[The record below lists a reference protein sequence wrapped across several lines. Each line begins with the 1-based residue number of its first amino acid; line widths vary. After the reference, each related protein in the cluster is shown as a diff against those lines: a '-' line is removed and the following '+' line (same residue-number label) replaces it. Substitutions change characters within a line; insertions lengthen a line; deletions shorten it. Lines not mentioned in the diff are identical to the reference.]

1 MTDFPRTTVGGVSM
15 PRMIIGSNW
24 FLGYSHCTPAK
35 DRLIHASFED
45 YRKLA
50 DMLEVFLDAGVDAVM
65 GFGRNELLQAGV
77 KEAEQRTRRKCI
89 IVSTPSLPHDRS
101 TAKSGFDMDAIRELL
116 DAEAACGATFCMP
129 HTSTTDDM
137 VDNCAR
143 EVRHMA
149 AVFAEMRL
157 RGLVPG
163 LSTHLPQTIVFAD
176 ETGLDAE
183 TYISIYNAMGFLMPL
198 EVDWTQRIIQNARKP
213 VITIKPMAA
222 GQVRPFQAFH
232 FVWNTL
238 RPQDMVTVG
247 CMTPDE
253 AKEVVELSMSILE
266 RRAADVQLQET
277 RSKAT
282 VKTTAA

>member
-1 MTDFPRTTVGGVSM
+1 MSDFPRTMVGGVSM

-35 DRLIHASFED
+35 DRLIHDSFRD

-50 DMLEVFLDAGVDAVM
+50 DLLEVFLDAGVDAVM

-77 KEAEQRTRRKCI
+77 REAEQRTGCRCI

-101 TAKSGFDMDAIRELL
+101 TAKNGFDMNAICRIL
-116 DAEAACGATFCMP
+116 DAEVECGATFCMP

-149 AVFAEMRL
+149 PVFAEMRK
-157 RGLVPG
+157 RGLIPG

-183 TYISIYNAMGFLMPL
+183 TYIAIYNAMGFLMPL
-198 EVDWTQRIIQNARKP
+198 EVDWTQRIIHNAKKP

-222 GQVRPFQAFH
+222 GQIRPFQAFH
-232 FVWNTL
+232 FVWNTI

-253 AKEVVELSMSILE
+253 AKEVIELSLSIIE
-266 RRAADVQLQET
+266 RRQADLELQET

-282 VKTTAA
+282 VKAAAA

>member
-24 FLGYSHCTPAK
+24 FLGYSHCTPSK
-35 DRLIHASFED
+35 DKLIHESFGD

-50 DMLEVFLDAGVDAVM
+50 DLLEVFMKAGVDAAIA
-65 GFGRNELLQAGV
+65 FGRNELLQAGL
-77 KEAEQRTRRKCI
+77 KEAQQRTGRKCI

-101 TAKSGFDMDAIRELL
+101 TVANGFDMDAIREIL
-116 DAEAACGATFCMP
+116 DGEAACGATFCMP
-129 HTSTTDDM
+129 HTSTTDNM

-149 AVFAEMRL
+149 PVFAEMRK
-157 RGLVPG
+157 RGLIPG
-163 LSTHLPQTIVFAD
+163 LSTHLPQTMVFTD

-183 TYISIYNAMGFLMPL
+183 TYICIYNSVGFLMPL
-198 EVDWTQRIIQNARKP
+198 EVDWTQRIIHNAKKP
-213 VITIKPMAA
+213 VMTIKPMAS

-232 FVWNTL
+232 FVWSTL
-238 RPQDMVTVG
+238 RPQDMVAVG

-253 AKEVVELSMSILE
+253 AKEVIELSLSILE
-266 RRAADVQLQET
+266 SRAADLKLQET

-282 VKTTAA
+282 VKSGAG

>member
-1 MTDFPRTTVGGVSM
+1 MHQFPRTLVGGVSM

-24 FLGYSHCTPAK
+24 FLGYSHCTPSK
-35 DRLIHASFED
+35 DKLIHETFAD
-45 YRKLA
+45 YHTLA
-50 DMLEVFLDAGVDAVM
+50 DLLEVFLNAGVDAVM
-65 GFGRNELLQAGV
+65 GFGRNPLLQAGV
-77 KEAEQRTRRKCI
+77 KEAEQRAGRKCI
-89 IVSTPSLPHDRS
+89 IVSTPSLPHDRR
-101 TAKSGFDMDAIRELL
+101 TATEGFDMDEIRRLL
-116 DAEAACGATFCMP
+116 DAEVDCGATFCMP

-149 AVFAEMRL
+149 PVFAEMRQ
-157 RGLVPG
+157 RGLIPG
-163 LSTHLPQTIVFAD
+163 LSTHLPQTIVFTD

-183 TYISIYNAMGFLMPL
+183 TYIAIYNAMGFLMPL
-198 EVDWTQRIIQNARKP
+198 EVDWTQRIIHGAKKP
-213 VITIKPMAA
+213 VITIKPMAS
-222 GQVRPFQAFH
+222 GQIRPFQAFH

-253 AKEVVELSMSILE
+253 AKEVIELSLSILE
-266 RRAADVQLQET
+266 RRNADIALQET

-282 VKTTAA
+282 VKAAAS

>member
-1 MTDFPRTTVGGVSM
+1 MTGFPRTMVGGVSM

-24 FLGYSHCTPAK
+24 FLGYSHCTPSK
-35 DRLIHASFED
+35 DRLIHEMFSD

-50 DMLEVFLDAGVDAVM
+50 DLLEVFLEAGVDAVM
-65 GFGRNELLQAGV
+65 GFGRNPLLQAGIR
-77 KEAEQRTRRKCI
+77 EAEQRTGRRCI
-89 IVSTPSLPHDRS
+89 IVSTPTLPHDRS
-101 TAKSGFDMDAIRELL
+101 TATKGFDMDVIRSLL
-116 DAEAACGATFCMP
+116 DEEVACGATFCMP
-129 HTSTTDDM
+129 HTSTTDAM

-149 AVFAEMRL
+149 PVFAEMRL
-157 RGLVPG
+157 RGLIPG
-163 LSTHLPQTIVFAD
+163 LSTHLPQTIVFTD

-183 TYISIYNAMGFLMPL
+183 TYICIYNAMGFLMPL
-198 EVDWTQRIIQNARKP
+198 EVDWTQRIIHQAKKP
-213 VITIKPMAA
+213 VMTIKPMAA
-222 GQVRPFQAFH
+222 GQIRPFQAFH

-253 AKEVVELSMSILE
+253 AREVIEISLSILE
-266 RRAADVQLQET
+266 NRPAEVALQET

-282 VKTTAA
+282 VKAAR

>member
-1 MTDFPRTTVGGVSM
+1 MSEFPRTVVGGVSM

-24 FLGYSHCTPAK
+24 FLGYSHCTPSQDK
-35 DRLIHASFED
+35 LIHESFAD
-45 YRKLA
+45 YRTLA
-50 DMLEVFLDAGVDAVM
+50 DLLEVFLNAGVDAVM
-65 GFGRNELLQAGV
+65 GFGRNELLQAGIH
-77 KEAEQRTRRKCI
+77 EAEQRTGRECT
-89 IVSTPSLPHDRS
+89 IVSTPSLPHDRR
-101 TAKSGFDMDAIRELL
+101 TAAEGFDMDEIRRLL
-116 DAEAACGATFCMP
+116 DGEVACGATFCMP

-137 VDNCAR
+137 VDNCTR

-149 AVFAEMRL
+149 PVFAEMRQ

-163 LSTHLPQTIVFAD
+163 LSTHLPQTIVFTD

-183 TYISIYNAMGFLMPL
+183 TYICIYNAMGFLMPL
-198 EVDWTQRIIQNARKP
+198 EVDWTQRIIQSAKKP

-222 GQVRPFQAFH
+222 GQIRPFQAFH

-247 CMTPDE
+247 CFTPDE
-253 AKEVVELSMSILE
+253 AREVIELSLSILE
-266 RRAADVQLQET
+266 RRSANLALQET

-282 VKTTAA
+282 VKSAV

>member
-1 MTDFPRTTVGGVSM
+1 MVGGVSM

-35 DRLIHASFED
+35 DRLIHDSFQD

-50 DMLEVFLDAGVDAVM
+50 DLLEVFLDAGVDAVM

-77 KEAEQRTRRKCI
+77 EEAQQRTGRRCI

-101 TAKSGFDMDAIRELL
+101 TAKNGFDMDAICRIL
-116 DAEAACGATFCMP
+116 DAEVECGATFCMP

-149 AVFAEMRL
+149 PVFAEMRK
-157 RGLVPG
+157 RGLIPG

-183 TYISIYNAMGFLMPL
+183 TYIAIYNAMGFLMPL
-198 EVDWTQRIIQNARKP
+198 EVDWTQRIIHNAKKP

-222 GQVRPFQAFH
+222 GQIRPFQAFH
-232 FVWNTL
+232 FVWNTI

-253 AKEVVELSMSILE
+253 AREVIELSLSILE
-266 RRAADVQLQET
+266 RRQADLELQET

-282 VKTTAA
+282 VKAATA

>member
-1 MTDFPRTTVGGVSM
+1 MVGGVSM

-35 DRLIHASFED
+35 DRLIHDSFQD

-50 DMLEVFLDAGVDAVM
+50 DLLEVFLNAGVDAVM

-77 KEAEQRTRRKCI
+77 EEAQQRTGRRCI

-101 TAKSGFDMDAIRELL
+101 TAKNGFDMNAICRIL
-116 DAEAACGATFCMP
+116 DAEVECGATFCMP

-149 AVFAEMRL
+149 PVFAEMRK
-157 RGLVPG
+157 RGLIPG

-183 TYISIYNAMGFLMPL
+183 TYIAIYNAMGFLMPL
-198 EVDWTQRIIQNARKP
+198 EVDWTRRIIHNAKKP

-222 GQVRPFQAFH
+222 GQIRPFQAFH
-232 FVWNTL
+232 FVWNTI

-253 AKEVVELSMSILE
+253 AKEVIELSLSIIE
-266 RRAADVQLQET
+266 RRQADLELQET

-282 VKTTAA
+282 VKAAAA

>member
-1 MTDFPRTTVGGVSM
+1 MPDFPRTIVGGVSM

-24 FLGYSHCTPAK
+24 FLGYSHTTPAK
-35 DRLIHASFED
+35 DRLIHASFAD
-45 YRKLA
+45 YRNLA
-50 DMLEVFLDAGVDAVM
+50 DLLQVFLAAGVDAVM

-77 KEAEQRTRRKCI
+77 KEAEQRVGRKCI

-101 TAKSGFDMDAIRELL
+101 TAANGFDMDEIKRLL

-149 AVFAEMRL
+149 PVFAEMRT

-163 LSTHLPQTIVFAD
+163 LSTHLPQTIVFTD

-198 EVDWTQRIIQNARKP
+198 EVDWTQKIIHNARKP
-213 VITIKPMAA
+213 VMTIKPMAA
-222 GQVRPFQAFH
+222 GHIRPFQAFH

-238 RPQDMVTVG
+238 RAQDMVTVG

-253 AKEVVELSMSILE
+253 AREVVELSLSILE
-266 RRAADVQLQET
+266 GRAADLALQET

-282 VKTTAA
+282 VKAAA

>member
-1 MTDFPRTTVGGVSM
+1 MPDFPRTIVGGVSM

-24 FLGYSHCTPAK
+24 FLGYSHTTPAK
-35 DRLIHASFED
+35 DRLIHASFAD
-45 YRKLA
+45 YRNLA
-50 DMLEVFLDAGVDAVM
+50 DLLQVFLAAGVDAVM

-77 KEAEQRTRRKCI
+77 KEAEQRVGRKCI

-101 TAKSGFDMDAIRELL
+101 TAASGFDMDEIKRLL

-149 AVFAEMRL
+149 PVFAEMRT

-163 LSTHLPQTIVFAD
+163 LSTHLPQTIVFTD

-198 EVDWTQRIIQNARKP
+198 EVDWTQKIIHNARKP
-213 VITIKPMAA
+213 VMTIKPMAA
-222 GQVRPFQAFH
+222 GHIRPFQAFH

-238 RPQDMVTVG
+238 RAQDMVTVG

-253 AKEVVELSMSILE
+253 AREVVELSLSILE
-266 RRAADVQLQET
+266 GRAADLALQET

-282 VKTTAA
+282 VKAAA

>member
-1 MTDFPRTTVGGVSM
+1 M

-35 DRLIHASFED
+35 DRLIHETFDD

-50 DMLEVFLDAGVDAVM
+50 DLLEVFLEAGVDAVM

-77 KEAEQRTRRKCI
+77 REAEQRTGRRCI
-89 IVSTPSLPHDRS
+89 IVSTPSLPHDRT
-101 TAKSGFDMDAIRELL
+101 TAARGFDMDAICRLL
-116 DAEAACGATFCMP
+116 DAEVECGATFCMP

-137 VDNCAR
+137 VDNCTR

-149 AVFAEMRL
+149 PVFAEMRK
-157 RGLVPG
+157 RGLIPG
-163 LSTHLPQTIVFAD
+163 LSTHLPQTIVFTD

-183 TYISIYNAMGFLMPL
+183 TYIAIYNAMGFLMPL
-198 EVDWTQRIIQNARKP
+198 EVDWTQRIIHNAKKP

-222 GQVRPFQAFH
+222 GQIRPFQAFH

-253 AKEVVELSMSILE
+253 AKEVIELSLSILE
-266 RRAADVQLQET
+266 RRSADLALQET

-282 VKTTAA
+282 VKSAA

>member
-1 MTDFPRTTVGGVSM
+1 MSEFPRTVVGGVSM

-24 FLGYSHCTPAK
+24 FLGYSHCTPSQDK
-35 DRLIHASFED
+35 LINESFAD
-45 YRKLA
+45 YRTLA
-50 DMLEVFLDAGVDAVM
+50 DLLEVFLNAGADAVM

-77 KEAEQRTRRKCI
+77 HEAEQRTGRECI
-89 IVSTPSLPHDRS
+89 IVSTPSLPHDRR
-101 TAKSGFDMDAIRELL
+101 TATEGFDMDEIRRLL
-116 DAEAACGATFCMP
+116 DGEVACGATFCMP

-137 VDNCAR
+137 VDNCTR

-149 AVFAEMRL
+149 PVFAEMRQ

-163 LSTHLPQTIVFAD
+163 LSTHLPQTIVFTD

-198 EVDWTQRIIQNARKP
+198 EVDWTQRIIQSAKKP

-222 GQVRPFQAFH
+222 GQIRPFQAFH
-232 FVWNTL
+232 FVWSTL

-247 CMTPDE
+247 CFTPDE
-253 AKEVVELSMSILE
+253 AREVIELSLSILE
-266 RRAADVQLQET
+266 RRSADLALQET

-282 VKTTAA
+282 VKSAV

>member
-1 MTDFPRTTVGGVSM
+1 MNMFPRTVVGGVSM

-24 FLGYSHCTPAK
+24 FLGYSHYTLAK
-35 DRLIHASFED
+35 DRFIRETFQD

-50 DMLEVFLDAGVDAVM
+50 DLLQVFLEAGVDAVM

-77 KEAEQRTRRKCI
+77 REAEQRTGRKCI

-101 TAKSGFDMDAIRELL
+101 TAVKGFDMDEIRRLL
-116 DAEAACGATFCMP
+116 DAEVACGATFCMP

-137 VDNCAR
+137 VDNCTR

-149 AVFAEMRL
+149 PVFAEMRL
-157 RGLVPG
+157 RGLIPG
-163 LSTHLPQTIVFAD
+163 LSTHLPQTIVFTD

-183 TYISIYNAMGFLMPL
+183 TYIAIYNAMGFLMPL

-213 VITIKPMAA
+213 VMTIKPMAS
-222 GQVRPFQAFH
+222 GHLRPFQAFH
-232 FVWNTL
+232 FVWNTI

-253 AKEVVELSMSILE
+253 AREVIELSLSILE
-266 RRAADVQLQET
+266 RRDTNLALQET
-277 RSKAT
+277 RSKA
-282 VKTTAA
+282 VVTAGA

>member
-1 MTDFPRTTVGGVSM
+1 MNDFPRTLVGGVSM

-24 FLGYSHCTPAK
+24 FLGYSHCTPSK
-35 DRLIHASFED
+35 DKLIHASFED

-50 DMLEVFLDAGVDAVM
+50 DMLEVFLRAGVDAVM
-65 GFGRNELLQAGV
+65 GLGRNELLQAGV
-77 KEAEQRTRRKCI
+77 REAEQRVGRKCI
-89 IVSTPSLPHDRS
+89 IVSTPSLPHDRC
-101 TAKSGFDMDAIRELL
+101 TAANGFAMDEIRRLL

-149 AVFAEMRL
+149 GVFAEMRQ

-163 LSTHLPQTIVFAD
+163 LSTHLPQTIVFTD
-176 ETGLDAE
+176 ETSLDAE
-183 TYISIYNAMGFLMPL
+183 TYICIYNAMGFLMPL
-198 EVDWTQRIIQNARKP
+198 EVDWTQRIIHRAKKP
-213 VITIKPMAA
+213 VMTIKPMAS
-222 GQVRPFQAFH
+222 GQLRPFQALT
-232 FVWNTL
+232 FVWSTL

-253 AKEVVELSMSILE
+253 ALEVIELSLSILE
-266 RRAADVQLQET
+266 RRSADMQLQET

-282 VKTTAA
+282 FKPTAA

>member
-1 MTDFPRTTVGGVSM
+1 MTDFPRTVVGGVSM

-24 FLGYSHCTPAK
+24 FLGYSHCTPSK
-35 DRLIHASFED
+35 DKLIHESFSD

-50 DMLEVFLDAGVDAVM
+50 DLLEVFMNAGVDAVIA
-65 GFGRNELLQAGV
+65 FGRNELLQAGV

-101 TAKSGFDMDAIRELL
+101 TAANGFDMDVIRELL

-129 HTSTTDDM
+129 HTSTTDDL

-149 AVFAEMRL
+149 PVFAEMRK
-157 RGLVPG
+157 RGLIPG
-163 LSTHLPQTIVFAD
+163 LSTHLPQTIVFTD

-183 TYISIYNAMGFLMPL
+183 TYICSYNSMGFLMPL
-198 EVDWTQRIIQNARKP
+198 EVDWTQRIIHNAKKP
-213 VITIKPMAA
+213 VMTIKPMAS
-222 GQVRPFQAFH
+222 GQVRPFQAFN

-238 RPQDMVTVG
+238 RPQDMVAVG

-253 AKEVVELSMSILE
+253 AKEVVELSLSILE
-266 RRAADVQLQET
+266 NRKADLQLQET

-282 VKTTAA
+282 VKTRAG

>member
-1 MTDFPRTTVGGVSM
+1 
-15 PRMIIGSNW
+15 
-24 FLGYSHCTPAK
+24 
-35 DRLIHASFED
+35 
-45 YRKLA
+45 
-50 DMLEVFLDAGVDAVM
+50 
-65 GFGRNELLQAGV
+65 
-77 KEAEQRTRRKCI
+77 
-89 IVSTPSLPHDRS
+89 
-101 TAKSGFDMDAIRELL
+101 L
-116 DAEAACGATFCMP
+116 DAEVECGATFCMP

-149 AVFAEMRL
+149 PVFAEMRK
-157 RGLVPG
+157 RGLIPG

-183 TYISIYNAMGFLMPL
+183 TYIAIYNAMGFLMPL
-198 EVDWTQRIIQNARKP
+198 EVDWTQRIIHNAKKP

-222 GQVRPFQAFH
+222 GQIRPFQAFH
-232 FVWNTL
+232 FVWNTI

-253 AKEVVELSMSILE
+253 AREVIELSLSILE
-266 RRAADVQLQET
+266 RRQADLELQET

-282 VKTTAA
+282 VKAATA

>member
-1 MTDFPRTTVGGVSM
+1 MSDFPRTMVGGVSM

-35 DRLIHASFED
+35 DRLIHDSFQD

-50 DMLEVFLDAGVDAVM
+50 DLLEVFLDAGVDAVM

-77 KEAEQRTRRKCI
+77 EEAQQRTGRRCI

-101 TAKSGFDMDAIRELL
+101 TAKNGFDMDAICRIL
-116 DAEAACGATFCMP
+116 DAEVECGATFCMP

-149 AVFAEMRL
+149 PVFAEMRK
-157 RGLVPG
+157 RGLIPG

-183 TYISIYNAMGFLMPL
+183 THIAIYNAMGFLMPL
-198 EVDWTQRIIQNARKP
+198 EVDWTQRIIHNAKKP

-222 GQVRPFQAFH
+222 GQIRPFQAFH
-232 FVWNTL
+232 FVWNTI

-253 AKEVVELSMSILE
+253 AREVIELSLSILE
-266 RRAADVQLQET
+266 RRQADLELQET

-282 VKTTAA
+282 VKAATA

>member
-1 MTDFPRTTVGGVSM
+1 MTEFPRTIVGGVSM

-24 FLGYSHCTPAK
+24 FLGYSHSTPARDK
-35 DRLIHASFED
+35 LIHESFTD
-45 YRKLA
+45 YRRLA
-50 DMLEVFLDAGVDAVM
+50 DLLEVFMRAGVDAVM
-65 GFGRNELLQAGV
+65 GFGRNELLQAGK
-77 KEAEQRTRRKCI
+77 KEAEQRTGRPCI

-101 TAKSGFDMDAIRELL
+101 TAANGFDMDAIRTLL
-116 DAEAACGATFCMP
+116 DAEVACGATFCMP

-137 VDNCAR
+137 VDNCTR

-149 AVFAEMRL
+149 PVFAEMRQ
-157 RGLVPG
+157 RGLIPG
-163 LSTHLPQTIVFAD
+163 LSTHLPQTIVFTD

-183 TYISIYNAMGFLMPL
+183 TYIAIYNAMGFLMPL
-198 EVDWTQRIIQNARKP
+198 EVDWTHRIIHNARKP
-213 VITIKPMAA
+213 VMTIKPMAA
-222 GQVRPFQAFH
+222 GHIRPFQALH

-253 AKEVVELSMSILE
+253 AREVVELSMSILE
-266 RRAADVQLQET
+266 RRAAELELQET

-282 VKTTAA
+282 VKAAVT

>member
-1 MTDFPRTTVGGVSM
+1 MTDFPRTVVGGVSM

-35 DRLIHASFED
+35 DKLIHSSFED

-50 DMLEVFLDAGVDAVM
+50 DMLEVFLRAGVDAVM

-77 KEAEQRTRRKCI
+77 QEAQQRVGRKCI

-101 TAKSGFDMDAIRELL
+101 TVANGFDMDEIRRLL
-116 DAEAACGATFCMP
+116 DAEVACGATLCMP

-149 AVFAEMRL
+149 AVFAEMRR

-163 LSTHLPQTIVFAD
+163 LSTHLPQTIVFTD

-198 EVDWTQRIIQNARKP
+198 EVDWTQRIIHNARKP

-222 GQVRPFQAFH
+222 GQLRPFQALT

-253 AKEVVELSMSILE
+253 AREVVELSLSILQ
-266 RRAADVQLQET
+266 RRSADIELQET

-282 VKTTAA
+282 VKSATV

>member
-1 MTDFPRTTVGGVSM
+1 MSEFPRTVVGGVSM

-24 FLGYSHCTPAK
+24 FLGYSHCTPSQDK
-35 DRLIHASFED
+35 LINESFAD
-45 YRKLA
+45 YRTLA
-50 DMLEVFLDAGVDAVM
+50 DLLEVFLNAGVDAVM

-77 KEAEQRTRRKCI
+77 HEAEQRTGRECI
-89 IVSTPSLPHDRS
+89 IVSTPSLPHDRR
-101 TAKSGFDMDAIRELL
+101 TATEGFDMDEIRRLL
-116 DAEAACGATFCMP
+116 DGEVACGATFCMP

-137 VDNCAR
+137 VDNCTR
-143 EVRHMA
+143 EVRHIA
-149 AVFAEMRL
+149 PVFAEMRQ

-163 LSTHLPQTIVFAD
+163 LSTHLPQTIVFTD

-198 EVDWTQRIIQNARKP
+198 EVDWTQRIIQSAKKP

-222 GQVRPFQAFH
+222 GQIRPFQAFH
-232 FVWNTL
+232 FVWSTL

-247 CMTPDE
+247 CFTPDE
-253 AKEVVELSMSILE
+253 AREVIELSLSILE
-266 RRAADVQLQET
+266 RRTADLALQET

-282 VKTTAA
+282 VKSAV

>member
-1 MTDFPRTTVGGVSM
+1 MPDFPRTIVGGVSM

-24 FLGYSHCTPAK
+24 FLGYSHTTPAK
-35 DRLIHASFED
+35 DRLIHASFAD
-45 YRKLA
+45 YRNLA
-50 DMLEVFLDAGVDAVM
+50 DLLQVFLAAGVDAVM

-77 KEAEQRTRRKCI
+77 KEAEQRVGRKCI

-101 TAKSGFDMDAIRELL
+101 TAASGFDMDEIKRLL

-149 AVFAEMRL
+149 PVFAEMRA

-163 LSTHLPQTIVFAD
+163 LSTHLPQTIVFTD

-198 EVDWTQRIIQNARKP
+198 EVDWTQKIIHNARKP
-213 VITIKPMAA
+213 VMTIKPMAA
-222 GQVRPFQAFH
+222 GHIRPFQAFH

-238 RPQDMVTVG
+238 RAQDMVTVG

-253 AKEVVELSMSILE
+253 AREVVELSLSILE
-266 RRAADVQLQET
+266 GRAADLALQET

-282 VKTTAA
+282 VKAAA

>member
-1 MTDFPRTTVGGVSM
+1 MVGGVSM

-24 FLGYSHCTPAK
+24 FLGYSHCTPSK
-35 DRLIHASFED
+35 DKLIHESFTD

-50 DMLEVFLDAGVDAVM
+50 DMLEVFLSAGVDAVM

-77 KEAEQRTRRKCI
+77 KEAEQRTGRKCI

-101 TAKSGFDMDAIRELL
+101 TAANGFDMDAIRSLL
-116 DAEAACGATFCMP
+116 DAEVGCGATFCMP

-149 AVFAEMRL
+149 PVFAEMRQ
-157 RGLVPG
+157 RGLIPG
-163 LSTHLPQTIVFAD
+163 LSTHLPQTIVFTD

-183 TYISIYNAMGFLMPL
+183 TYIAIYNAMGFLMPL
-198 EVDWTQRIIQNARKP
+198 EVDWTQRIIHNARKP

-222 GQVRPFQAFH
+222 GQIRPFQAFT

-253 AKEVVELSMSILE
+253 AREVIELSMSILE
-266 RRAADVQLQET
+266 RRAADLALQET

-282 VKTTAA
+282 VKAAMS